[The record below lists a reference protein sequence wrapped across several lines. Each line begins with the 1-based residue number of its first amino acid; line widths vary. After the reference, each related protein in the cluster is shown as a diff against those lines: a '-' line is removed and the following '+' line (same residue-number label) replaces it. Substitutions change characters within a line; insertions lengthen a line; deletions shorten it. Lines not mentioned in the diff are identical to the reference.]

1 MSKSFY
7 ESVRYSTQESHVQEA
22 YNNAFKLF
30 FNIPVVERKHQCDG
44 YFETKTSD
52 NKEISVLIEYKY
64 DIHMKDRVQ
73 RSKVVA
79 QCLGYLKQFEQSG
92 EKLPKLVFIGD
103 INECCIIHTNDL
115 LKLLDLDNVDWS
127 VAPSSIGDKNIDL
140 VFNIAKDISPWVY
153 DVNEDFKFQDVAD
166 KITDLCNN
174 VSRKLHITEK
184 NIEKVYNLFCDRV
197 LKDKKKVQAND
208 LVSTFIGTMLDSEH
222 YYQHPRKK
230 NILIAN
236 DKQVAINGDEFELF
250 MQMHSTEYSPKE
262 KRIMTAISDRLIED
276 TNRRN
281 KGEFYTPTLFV
292 DYAHSMIEKELGSH
306 WKENY
311 VVWDCCYDDETE
323 FMSDSGWKLIKDYKI
338 GDKVLQFNEDRSAEF
353 VEPLRY
359 IDQAYKDQWVCLKGS
374 QIDVRCTKDHHF
386 VVTYDHKRHPGFMKI
401 KAIDLYNKQLSVNN
415 LHVNVPKSFYY
426 NGDVHVDE
434 FILRLAVAINA
445 DGTYCPNQT
454 LTNNKNRTSRNTRF
468 TENDTSVRDVYCVA
482 IKKDRKIE
490 RLKWLLSEANIN
502 YKESHY
508 NQGVQFTFHFP
519 FNPKRFPVEWYHL
532 DATSKAIFL
541 DEIYYWDGS
550 IGEHYINNKKY
561 IGKRWYSAK
570 LDDAN
575 LVSFLIA
582 SSNKGCRHSITH
594 ANSKVY
600 SDISETAITDCKIS
614 PRNKN
619 IVWSLEDPKEDDRCY
634 CFEVPSGMLV
644 VKRHGKIYVSSNCCG
659 TKNLTRDYRFKELYC
674 STLEQAELDISRN
687 YNKEATSFQF
697 DFLNDSL
704 DDLKVKA
711 PGLLEVFEL
720 NKPIVFFLNPP
731 YGTTSSFKGLATVGV
746 SRTAISNHIK
756 LKEFIAQF
764 LYRIYLLQSRF
775 NITNVKICIFHNP
788 KWLCGQNYKN
798 FRKIFFGQFEYLSG
812 CLFRASE
819 FANVSSQWGI
829 CFSIFNSCKLS
840 DNSIFKHTLIES
852 TQDYSIKEV
861 GTKLLYNNDNH
872 MFSVAKFVERNRK
885 TNANVLAVLMCP
897 GNDVQNNGSTFI
909 NSNCS
914 YNAGGSHFI
923 TESNYEDCVSVLAAR
938 NLISTN
944 WVIDKDEYMQPN
956 ENTPEYK
963 QYIKDAIVYTIF
975 GNQKSYRGENGS
987 KNEFFWMSKQEM
999 LDLAEEYNNDY
1010 TYEDALN
1017 SEERFVY
1024 LKLQEIKNDL
1034 SYEAKA
1040 VLDKATDLIKS
1051 SFKYREL
1058 FNESHPEYQI
1068 NNWDCG
1074 FYQIKAL
1081 LKEFMPDDLKEFRA
1095 LYKQLADKMRPMIY
1109 ELGFLK

>member
-7 ESVRYSTQESHVQEA
+7 ESVKHSTQESHVQEA
-22 YNNAFKLF
+22 YNNAFKSF

-44 YFETKTSD
+44 YFEAKTSD

-73 RSKVVA
+73 RSKVIA

-115 LKLLDLDNVDWS
+115 LKLLDLENVDWS
-127 VAPSSIGDKNIDL
+127 VAPSSMGDKNIDL

-153 DVNEDFKFQDVAD
+153 DVNESFTFKDVAD

-197 LKDKKKVQAND
+197 IKDKKKVQAND

-230 NILIAN
+230 NILVAN
-236 DKQVAINGDEFELF
+236 DKQVAINGDQFELF

-311 VVWDCCYDDETE
+311 VVWDCC
-323 FMSDSGWKLIKDYKI
+323 
-338 GDKVLQFNEDRSAEF
+338 
-353 VEPLRY
+353 
-359 IDQAYKDQWVCLKGS
+359 
-374 QIDVRCTKDHHF
+374 
-386 VVTYDHKRHPGFMKI
+386 
-401 KAIDLYNKQLSVNN
+401 
-415 LHVNVPKSFYY
+415 
-426 NGDVHVDE
+426 
-434 FILRLAVAINA
+434 
-445 DGTYCPNQT
+445 
-454 LTNNKNRTSRNTRF
+454 
-468 TENDTSVRDVYCVA
+468 
-482 IKKDRKIE
+482 
-490 RLKWLLSEANIN
+490 
-502 YKESHY
+502 
-508 NQGVQFTFHFP
+508 
-519 FNPKRFPVEWYHL
+519 
-532 DATSKAIFL
+532 
-541 DEIYYWDGS
+541 
-550 IGEHYINNKKY
+550 
-561 IGKRWYSAK
+561 
-570 LDDAN
+570 
-575 LVSFLIA
+575 
-582 SSNKGCRHSITH
+582 
-594 ANSKVY
+594 
-600 SDISETAITDCKIS
+600 
-614 PRNKN
+614 
-619 IVWSLEDPKEDDRCY
+619 
-634 CFEVPSGMLV
+634 
-644 VKRHGKIYVSSNCCG
+644 CG

-674 STLEQAELDISRN
+674 STLEQAELDISKN

-711 PGLLEVFEL
+711 PGLLEAFEL

-764 LYRIYLLQSRF
+764 LYRIYLLQSLF
-775 NITNVKICIFHNP
+775 NITNVKICIFHKP

-829 CFSIFNSCKLS
+829 CFSIFNSCKS
-840 DNSIFKHTLIES
+840 PDNSTFKHTLIES
-852 TQDYSIKEV
+852 TQDQSINEV

-872 MFSVAKFVERNRK
+872 VFSVAKFVERNRK

-897 GNDVQNNGSTFI
+897 GNDVQNNSSTFI

-923 TESNYEDCVSVLAAR
+923 TESNYEDCISVLAAR

-975 GNQKSYRGENGS
+975 GNQKSYRGENES

-999 LDLAEEYNNDY
+999 LDLAEEYHNDY

-1024 LKLQEIKNDL
+1024 LKLQEIKDDL
-1034 SYEAKA
+1034 SPEAKA
-1040 VLDKATDLIKS
+1040 VLDKATDLVKK
-1051 SFKYREL
+1051 SFKYREM

-1081 LKEFMPDDLKEFRA
+1081 LKEFMPDDLKEFIA
-1095 LYKQLADKMRPMIY
+1095 IYKQLADKMRPMVY
-1109 ELGFLK
+1109 ELGFLNK

>member
-7 ESVRYSTQESHVQEA
+7 ESVKHSTQESHVQEA
-22 YNNAFKLF
+22 YNNAFKSF

-64 DIHMKDRVQ
+64 DIHMKDRAQ
-73 RSKVVA
+73 RSKVIA

-115 LKLLDLDNVDWS
+115 LKLLDLENVDWS
-127 VAPSSIGDKNIDL
+127 VAPSSMCDKNIDL

-153 DVNEDFKFQDVAD
+153 DVNEEFKFKDVAD

-197 LKDKKKVQAND
+197 IKDKKKVQAND

-236 DKQVAINGDEFELF
+236 DKQVAINGDQFELF

-292 DYAHSMIEKELGSH
+292 DYAHGMIEKELGVH
-306 WKENY
+306 WKDNY
-311 VVWDCCYDDETE
+311 VVWDC
-323 FMSDSGWKLIKDYKI
+323 
-338 GDKVLQFNEDRSAEF
+338 
-353 VEPLRY
+353 
-359 IDQAYKDQWVCLKGS
+359 
-374 QIDVRCTKDHHF
+374 
-386 VVTYDHKRHPGFMKI
+386 
-401 KAIDLYNKQLSVNN
+401 
-415 LHVNVPKSFYY
+415 
-426 NGDVHVDE
+426 
-434 FILRLAVAINA
+434 
-445 DGTYCPNQT
+445 
-454 LTNNKNRTSRNTRF
+454 
-468 TENDTSVRDVYCVA
+468 
-482 IKKDRKIE
+482 
-490 RLKWLLSEANIN
+490 
-502 YKESHY
+502 
-508 NQGVQFTFHFP
+508 
-519 FNPKRFPVEWYHL
+519 
-532 DATSKAIFL
+532 
-541 DEIYYWDGS
+541 
-550 IGEHYINNKKY
+550 
-561 IGKRWYSAK
+561 
-570 LDDAN
+570 
-575 LVSFLIA
+575 
-582 SSNKGCRHSITH
+582 
-594 ANSKVY
+594 
-600 SDISETAITDCKIS
+600 
-614 PRNKN
+614 
-619 IVWSLEDPKEDDRCY
+619 
-634 CFEVPSGMLV
+634 
-644 VKRHGKIYVSSNCCG
+644 CCG

-674 STLEQAELDISRN
+674 STLEQAELDISKN

-711 PGLLEVFEL
+711 PRLLESFEL

-731 YGTTSSFKGLATVGV
+731 YANGSGKGGAKGTSCVGNIAKEMNQ
-746 SRTAISNHIK
+746 TDKIK
-756 LKEFIAQF
+756 SGELIVQF
-764 LYRIYLLQSRF
+764 LWRISYIKRNYNLANCCVACF
-775 NITNVKICIFHNP
+775 TNP
-788 KWLCGQNYKN
+788 TWLCGALTEK
-798 FRKIFFGQFEYLSG
+798 FRKIWFNNFEFKSG
-812 CLFRASE
+812 VLFNAGE
-819 FANVSSQWGI
+819 FANVSAQWGI
-829 CFSIFNSCKLS
+829 TFNIWKSGETIDKNNFS
-840 DNSIFKHTLIES
+840 HTLIES
-852 TQDYSIKEV
+852 FDSKSQIIETGIK
-861 GTKLLYNNDNH
+861 TLYNRDDSDYIPICKFLNDYTSDRVRITNKTLNIKDLNLT
-872 MFSVAKFVERNRK
+872 AVEKNLPVDYLDFHIRVN
-885 TNANVLAVLMCP
+885 
-897 GNDVQNNGSTFI
+897 GDYIQNNGT
-909 NSNCS
+909 S
-914 YNAGGSHFI
+914 YLLSGSDKFSSVNDGGNGVVVVKQNF
-923 TESNYEDCVSVLAAR
+923 TKVC
-938 NLISTN
+938 LIHTLRSLIKTN
-944 WVIDKDEYMQPN
+944 WIIDKDSYL
-956 ENTPEYK
+956 
-963 QYIKDAIVYTIF
+963 IKKNQTVPAEFQNDCIVYSIF
-975 GNQKSYRGENGS
+975 SNYVMSLKQDDIHC

-1034 SYEAKA
+1034 SPEAKA
-1040 VLDKATDLIKS
+1040 VLDKATDLVKS

-1095 LYKQLADKMRPMIY
+1095 LYKQLADKMRPMVY
-1109 ELGFLK
+1109 ELGFLKK

>member
-73 RSKVVA
+73 RSKVIA

-127 VAPSSIGDKNIDL
+127 VAPSNMGDKNIDL

-166 KITDLCNN
+166 KIADLCSN

-230 NILIAN
+230 NILVAN
-236 DKQVAINGDEFELF
+236 DKQVAINGDQFELF

-306 WKENY
+306 WKENC
-311 VVWDCCYDDETE
+311 VVWDC
-323 FMSDSGWKLIKDYKI
+323 
-338 GDKVLQFNEDRSAEF
+338 
-353 VEPLRY
+353 
-359 IDQAYKDQWVCLKGS
+359 
-374 QIDVRCTKDHHF
+374 
-386 VVTYDHKRHPGFMKI
+386 
-401 KAIDLYNKQLSVNN
+401 
-415 LHVNVPKSFYY
+415 
-426 NGDVHVDE
+426 
-434 FILRLAVAINA
+434 
-445 DGTYCPNQT
+445 
-454 LTNNKNRTSRNTRF
+454 
-468 TENDTSVRDVYCVA
+468 
-482 IKKDRKIE
+482 
-490 RLKWLLSEANIN
+490 
-502 YKESHY
+502 
-508 NQGVQFTFHFP
+508 
-519 FNPKRFPVEWYHL
+519 
-532 DATSKAIFL
+532 
-541 DEIYYWDGS
+541 
-550 IGEHYINNKKY
+550 
-561 IGKRWYSAK
+561 
-570 LDDAN
+570 
-575 LVSFLIA
+575 
-582 SSNKGCRHSITH
+582 
-594 ANSKVY
+594 
-600 SDISETAITDCKIS
+600 
-614 PRNKN
+614 
-619 IVWSLEDPKEDDRCY
+619 
-634 CFEVPSGMLV
+634 
-644 VKRHGKIYVSSNCCG
+644 CCG

-711 PGLLEVFEL
+711 PGLLEAFEL
-720 NKPIVFFLNPP
+720 DKPIVFFLNPP
-731 YGTTSSFKGLATVGV
+731 YGITSSFKGLATVGV

-764 LYRIYLLQSRF
+764 LYRIYLLQSQF
-775 NITNVKICIFHNP
+775 NITNVKICIFHKP

-798 FRKIFFGQFEYLSG
+798 FRNIFFGQFEYLSG

-829 CFSIFNSCKLS
+829 CFSIFNSCKSS

-872 MFSVAKFVERNRK
+872 VFSVAKFVERNRK
-885 TNANVLAVLMCP
+885 TNANVLAVIMCP
-897 GNDVQNNGSTFI
+897 GNDVQNNGATFI

-975 GNQKSYRGENGS
+975 GNQKSYRCENGS

-999 LDLAEEYNNDY
+999 LDLAKEYNNDY
-1010 TYEDALN
+1010 TY
-1017 SEERFVY
+1017 
-1024 LKLQEIKNDL
+1024 
-1034 SYEAKA
+1034 
-1040 VLDKATDLIKS
+1040 
-1051 SFKYREL
+1051 
-1058 FNESHPEYQI
+1058 
-1068 NNWDCG
+1068 
-1074 FYQIKAL
+1074 
-1081 LKEFMPDDLKEFRA
+1081 
-1095 LYKQLADKMRPMIY
+1095 
-1109 ELGFLK
+1109 